1 MFVRVDVSVSVRVK
15 RSFMCHMLHRF
26 FCTCFHQKGN
36 EMDQITQMV
45 RDYQTAE
52 QILVSFISVEIYTW
66 KTDYMC
72 RFFHF
77 LTSGIFEFRFWFFV
91 DQQWSI
97 QQKRRLH
104 RGHPTVHQTVQRA
117 AGQEAAI
124 RRGHRHI
131 VRHLRL
137 FPFQSKGTRFR

>member
-1 MFVRVDVSVSVRVK
+1 LEEGKFEKIK
-15 RSFMCHMLHRF
+15 RAYKCVWIWYDLFENIINFFNFYTSSFL
-26 FCTCFHQKGN
+26 
-36 EMDQITQMV
+36 
-45 RDYQTAE
+45 
-52 QILVSFISVEIYTW
+52 ISI
-66 KTDYMC
+66 
-72 RFFHF
+72 
-77 LTSGIFEFRFWFFV
+77 

-97 QQKRRLH
+97 QQKRRLY
-104 RGHPTVHQTVQRA
+104 RGHPTVHQTVQCA